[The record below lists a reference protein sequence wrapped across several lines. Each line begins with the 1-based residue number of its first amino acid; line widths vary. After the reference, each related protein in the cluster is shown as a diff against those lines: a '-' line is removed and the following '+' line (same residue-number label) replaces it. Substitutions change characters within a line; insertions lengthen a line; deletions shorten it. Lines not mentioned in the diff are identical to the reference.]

1 MGGTI
6 ENVLA
11 IVLCLAIPIVLIVGL
26 IYAYVSKN
34 CNDYKLRSELL
45 HSQLDPQTVALL
57 LRKPDKQSAGQNSF
71 ATLRTALLAIF
82 MGVGALVAHVF
93 YNSGLMF
100 WLIVGMSVGVGL
112 LISFVIEW
120 RLSNRRPAGEA
131 SADDDPVAAD
141 NDQDE

>member
-11 IVLCLAIPIVLIVGL
+11 IVLALAIPIVLIVGI

-34 CNDYKLRSELL
+34 HNAYRLRSEVL

-57 LRKPDKQSAGQNSF
+57 LQKSGKPSSEQKNY
-71 ATLRTALLAIF
+71 ATLRTALCFIF
-82 MGVGALVAHVF
+82 MGVGALVAHAF
-93 YNSGLMF
+93 FSSGLMF
-100 WLIVGMSVGVGL
+100 WLIVGMSIGVGL
-112 LISFVIEW
+112 LISFIIEW
-120 RLSNRRPAGEA
+120 RLSNRRPAGDT
-131 SADDDPVAAD
+131 SADDEPVAAD

>member
-11 IVLCLAIPIVLIVGL
+11 IVLALAIPIVLIVGI

-34 CNDYKLRSELL
+34 HNAYRLRSEVL

-57 LRKPDKQSAGQNSF
+57 LQKSGKPSSEQKNY
-71 ATLRTALLAIF
+71 ATLRTALCFIF
-82 MGVGALVAHVF
+82 MGVGALVAHAF
-93 YNSGLMF
+93 FDSGLMF
-100 WLIVGMSVGVGL
+100 WLIVGLFIGVGL
-112 LISFVIEW
+112 LISFIIEW
-120 RLSNRRPAGEA
+120 RLSNRRPAGDT
-131 SADDDPVAAD
+131 SADDEPVAAD

>member
-11 IVLCLAIPIVLIVGL
+11 IVLALAIPIVLIVGI

-34 CNDYKLRSELL
+34 HNAYRLRSEVL

-57 LRKPDKQSAGQNSF
+57 LQKSGKPASEQKNY
-71 ATLRTALLAIF
+71 ATLRTALCFIF
-82 MGVGALVAHVF
+82 MGVGALVAHAF
-93 YNSGLMF
+93 FSSGLMF
-100 WLIVGMSVGVGL
+100 WLIVGLFIGVGL
-112 LISFVIEW
+112 LISFIIEW

-131 SADDDPVAAD
+131 SADDEPVAAD
-141 NDQDE
+141 ND

>member
-11 IVLCLAIPIVLIVGL
+11 IVLALAIPIVLIVGI

-34 CNDYKLRSELL
+34 HNAYRLRSEVL

-57 LRKPDKQSAGQNSF
+57 LQKSGKPSSEQKNY
-71 ATLRTALLAIF
+71 ATLRTSLCFIF
-82 MGVGALVAHVF
+82 MGVGALVAHAF
-93 YNSGLMF
+93 FDSGLMF
-100 WLIVGMSVGVGL
+100 WLIVGLFIGVGL
-112 LISFVIEW
+112 LISFIIEW

-131 SADDDPVAAD
+131 SADDEPVAAD
-141 NDQDE
+141 ND

>member
-11 IVLCLAIPIVLIVGL
+11 IVLALAIPIVLIVGI

-34 CNDYKLRSELL
+34 HNAYRLRSEVL

-57 LRKPDKQSAGQNSF
+57 LQKSGKPASEQKNY
-71 ATLRTALLAIF
+71 ATLRTSLCFIF
-82 MGVGALVAHVF
+82 MGVGALVAHAF
-93 YNSGLMF
+93 FNSGLMF
-100 WLIVGMSVGVGL
+100 WLIVGLFIGVGL
-112 LISFVIEW
+112 LISFIIEW

-131 SADDDPVAAD
+131 SADDEPVAAD
-141 NDQDE
+141 ND

>member
-11 IVLCLAIPIVLIVGL
+11 IVLALAIPIVLIVGI

-34 CNDYKLRSELL
+34 HNAYRLRSEVL

-57 LRKPDKQSAGQNSF
+57 LQKSGKPSSEQKNY
-71 ATLRTALLAIF
+71 ATLRTALCFIF
-82 MGVGALVAHVF
+82 MGVGALVAHAF
-93 YNSGLMF
+93 FDSGLMF
-100 WLIVGMSVGVGL
+100 WLIVGLFIGVGL
-112 LISFVIEW
+112 LISFIIEW

-131 SADDDPVAAD
+131 SADDEPVAAD
-141 NDQDE
+141 ND

>member
-11 IVLCLAIPIVLIVGL
+11 IVLALAIPIVLIVGI

-34 CNDYKLRSELL
+34 HNAYRLRSEVL

-57 LRKPDKQSAGQNSF
+57 LQKSGKPASEQKNY
-71 ATLRTALLAIF
+71 ATLRTSLCFIF
-82 MGVGALVAHVF
+82 MGVGALVAHAF
-93 YNSGLMF
+93 FDSGLMF
-100 WLIVGMSVGVGL
+100 WLIVGLFIGVGL
-112 LISFVIEW
+112 LISFIIEW

-131 SADDDPVAAD
+131 SADDEPVAAD
-141 NDQDE
+141 ND

>member
-1 MGGTI
+1 MGGTL

-34 CNDYKLRSELL
+34 RNDYKLRSELL

-57 LRKPDKQSAGQNSF
+57 LRKPDKQSAGQNRF

-82 MGVGALVAHVF
+82 MGVGALVADVF

-100 WLIVGMSVGVGL
+100 WLIVVLFVGVGML
-112 LISFVIEW
+112 LSFIIEW
-120 RLSNRRPAGEA
+120 RLSGRRPVDEA
-131 SADDDPVAAD
+131 AEDSEPSPVD
-141 NDQDE
+141 NGQDE

>member
-11 IVLCLAIPIVLIVGL
+11 IVLALATPIVLIVGI

-34 CNDYKLRSELL
+34 RNAYRLRSEVL

-57 LRKPDKQSAGQNSF
+57 LQKSGKPASEQKNY
-71 ATLRTALLAIF
+71 ATLRTALCFIF
-82 MGVGALVAHVF
+82 MGVGALVAHAF
-93 YNSGLMF
+93 FDSGLMF
-100 WLIVGMSVGVGL
+100 WLIVGLFIGVGL
-112 LISFVIEW
+112 LISFIIEW

-131 SADDDPVAAD
+131 SADDEPVAAD
-141 NDQDE
+141 ND

>member
-6 ENVLA
+6 QNVLA
-11 IVLCLAIPIVLIVGL
+11 IVLSLAIPIVLIVGI

-34 CNDYKLRSELL
+34 HNAYRLRSEVL

-57 LRKPDKQSAGQNSF
+57 LQKSGKPSSEQKNY
-71 ATLRTALLAIF
+71 ATLRTALCFIF
-82 MGVGALVAHVF
+82 MGVGALVAHAF
-93 YNSGLMF
+93 FSSGLMF
-100 WLIVGMSVGVGL
+100 WLIVGMSIGVGL
-112 LISFVIEW
+112 LISFIIEW